1 MRMEKKLLLQIFY
14 EMKYQSMEWKLPK
27 EPSPTKVKASRSTLK
42 VMLIVFWD
50 AEGIILAVF
59 CCCCCCFFAY
69 RHKHEQ
75 RILFR
80 SHKVSK
86 TGNGKE
92 EKKHASKWTCPSP
105 RQCTAISSRRHHGNN
120 RGMQPPTS

>member
-1 MRMEKKLLLQIFY
+1 MEKTPLQICY

-59 CCCCCCFFAY
+59 FVFFFVFFFVGGGGCLQA
-69 RHKHEQ
+69 Q
-75 RILFR
+75 
-80 SHKVSK
+80 
-86 TGNGKE
+86 T
-92 EKKHASKWTCPSP
+92 
-105 RQCTAISSRRHHGNN
+105 
-120 RGMQPPTS
+120 